1 MARGVVLT
9 AVERAEISHGI
20 AAGRTGR
27 VIARRLGRHYSVVNR
42 EVARN
47 GGRAAY
53 RSCQAHKAAAVR
65 RGRPK
70 DRKELESNNLCIWWS
85 DGVVSV
91 TTEVMTRDR
100 GGFLL
105 MHGELSL
112 CGVEVGVELA
122 ADGQPSSRR
131 GASDEADDG
140 LIGL

>member
-27 VIARRLGRHYSVVNR
+27 VIARRLGRNPSVVNR
-42 EVARN
+42 ELARN
-47 GGRAAY
+47 GGRSAY
-53 RSCQAHKAAAVR
+53 RSGQGYAAAVR
-65 RGRPK
+65 RRRPK